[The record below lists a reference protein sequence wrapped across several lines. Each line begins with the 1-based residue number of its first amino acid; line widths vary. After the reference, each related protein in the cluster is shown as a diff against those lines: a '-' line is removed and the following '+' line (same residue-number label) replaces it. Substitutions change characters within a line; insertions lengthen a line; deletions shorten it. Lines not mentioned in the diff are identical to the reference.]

1 MKKQTKLYTTSKKT
15 TTQGIVGSN
24 FTKYLEESKT
34 EKEQRNLFKFMIR
47 NFIIDVGVSHIMVDD
62 YINFYKQVPLRLFA
76 TRPILYFRKG
86 KFDAIGM
93 LGERVHE
100 YTLKSKTLELYYKD
114 CIGIKLVNVLDNE
127 EPIFMSIKNPKDRL
141 LESLYYL
148 KENASDVELKLAF
161 IKAKQILDGR
171 FY

>member
-1 MKKQTKLYTTSKKT
+1 MVK
-15 TTQGIVGSN
+15 
-24 FTKYLEESKT
+24 
-34 EKEQRNLFKFMIR
+34 
-47 NFIIDVGVSHIMVDD
+47 NFIIDGGVSHIRVND
-62 YINFYKQVPLRLFA
+62 YINFYKKIPIRLFA
-76 TRPILYFRKG
+76 TRPIMYFRKG

-93 LGERVHE
+93 LGERIHE

-114 CIGIKLVNVLDNE
+114 CIGIKLVDVLDNE
-127 EPIFMSIKNPKDRL
+127 EVMFINIENPKERL

-148 KENASDVELKLAF
+148 KENASETELKLAF